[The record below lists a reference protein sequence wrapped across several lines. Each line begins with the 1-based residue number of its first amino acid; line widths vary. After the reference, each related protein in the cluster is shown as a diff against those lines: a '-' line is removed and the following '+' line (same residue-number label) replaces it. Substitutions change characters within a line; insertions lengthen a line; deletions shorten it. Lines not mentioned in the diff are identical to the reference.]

1 MSDLKLK
8 RILVVGATGVFGSLF
23 CQQLSEL
30 GASLVATASGPE
42 SAHRL
47 PSGSSKSYFLDLADP
62 QQIERLVSDL
72 EADPAGLDAI
82 ILASGVVAFGSAAE
96 TPASVVEQML
106 RVNFLGQVQL
116 VSRLLP
122 LLSESAEQN
131 REPFVVSISGVIAE
145 NPMANMAAYSASK
158 TAMHGYAVAATRELR
173 RAGIRWIDA
182 RPGHTESGLASRA
195 IFGQAPAFGAGL
207 EPDAVVRRI
216 IDAIVNDEKDL
227 PSASFSVATA

>member
-8 RILVVGATGVFGSLF
+8 RILVVGATGAFGSLF

-30 GASLVATASGPE
+30 GASVIATASGPE

-47 PSGSSKSYFLDLADP
+47 PSGSSQSYFLDLADP

-96 TPASVVEQML
+96 TPASVVEQLL